1 MQQAFEGINGLRPCA
16 SQILR
21 CIKKR
26 RRNVGAVAEHEA
38 RFLPHSLWADS
49 RGWTRGIAGGV
60 VRLSGRWHHG
70 DRVAGPRANQW
81 WI

>member
-1 MQQAFEGINGLRPCA
+1 MQQAFEGINGLRLCA

-21 CIKKR
+21 CIKKQR
-26 RRNVGAVAEHEA
+26 RTAEHEA
-38 RFLPHSLWADS
+38 RFPPHSLWADS

-70 DRVAGPRANQW
+70 GRVAGPRVSQW